1 MIQNQHQY
9 QVTQNKLLDLE
20 RGLVELEKIKDT
32 LHPRQFLGRKNGLSK
47 SISTL
52 QQEIEDYER
61 LKKQETSIKI
71 TSIKELPLAL
81 IRARIAMGMTQKE
94 LAEKMGIKEQQVQR
108 DEANQYSSAGFRRI
122 AEVADALE
130 IQIQETDILLL
141 DKSNLS
147 HN

>member
-32 LHPRQFLGRKNGLSK
+32 LHPRQFLGRKNSLSK
-47 SISTL
+47 SIGTL

-61 LKKQETSIKI
+61 LKQQQTSIKI
-71 TSIKELPLAL
+71 GSIKELPLAL
-81 IRARIAMGMTQKE
+81 IRARIAIGMTQKE
-94 LAEKMGIKEQQVQR
+94 LAEKMGVKEQQVQR

-141 DKSNLS
+141 DKSK
-147 HN
+147 

>member
-32 LHPRQFLGRKNGLSK
+32 LHPRQFLGRRNGLSK
-47 SISTL
+47 TISTL
-52 QQEIEDYER
+52 QQEIEDYEK
-61 LKKQETSIKI
+61 LKQQQTSIKI
-71 TSIKELPLAL
+71 ASIKELPLAL

-94 LAEKMGIKEQQVQR
+94 LAEKMGVKEQQVQR

-130 IQIQETDILLL
+130 IQIEETDILLL
-141 DKSNLS
+141 NKSK
-147 HN
+147 